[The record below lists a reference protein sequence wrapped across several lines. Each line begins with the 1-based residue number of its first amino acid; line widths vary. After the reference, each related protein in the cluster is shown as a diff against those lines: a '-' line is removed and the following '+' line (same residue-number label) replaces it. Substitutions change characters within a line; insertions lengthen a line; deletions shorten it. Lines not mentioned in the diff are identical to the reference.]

1 MYNRKQN
8 VIHSAHQLFTEKGFQ
23 ATSIQDIL
31 DYSGISKGTF
41 YNYFSSKNELLI
53 AIYKTIHK
61 NLEKDKNDLLIG
73 QDPSDI
79 EVFIKQIELQ
89 MLTNRKH
96 KLIALFEEVMAS
108 NDEDLKQFIQR
119 SRLNNLHW
127 YYKRFIEIFGEDKRP
142 YMLDCAIMFQG
153 ILQNNVQYNRMA
165 YETGEKVSRVV
176 RYSVS
181 RLVKLVENVAES
193 EDQLLQPE
201 FLNKWLPGCQKNE
214 HEFKNQLLQQ
224 SGSLRKT
231 IGKHIPNE
239 TEQVKFIELLDFVI
253 DELLHST
260 VPRKFI
266 TESALS
272 SMKANC
278 HLEKE
283 LIQLE
288 FLVKDFF
295 SQFED

>member
-8 VIHSAHQLFTEKGFQ
+8 VIHSAHQLFIEKGFQ

-61 NLEKDKNDLLIG
+61 KLEKDKNDLLIG
-73 QDPSDI
+73 RNPSDI

-119 SRLNNLHW
+119 SRLSNLHW
-127 YYKRFIEIFGEDKRP
+127 YYKRFVELFGEDKRP

-153 ILQNNVQYNRMA
+153 ILQTNVSYNRMA
-165 YETGEKVSRVV
+165 YESGEKVSQVV

-181 RLVKLVENVAES
+181 RLVKMVEDVVQS
-193 EDQLLQPE
+193 DDQLLPPE
-201 FLNKWLPGCQKNE
+201 LLERWLPGCQKNE
-214 HEFKNQLLQQ
+214 HGFKTQLLQH
-224 SGSLRKT
+224 SVTLRKT
-231 IGKHIPNE
+231 IGKHIANE
-239 TEQVKFIELLDFVI
+239 ADQAKYIELLDFVI

-260 VPRKFI
+260 VPRKYI
-266 TESALS
+266 IESALLT
-272 SMKANC
+272 MKTNTY
-278 HLEKE
+278 LEKDLRQFE
-283 LIQLE
+283 QL
-288 FLVKDFF
+288 VNDFF
-295 SQFED
+295 IQQDE